1 MEKSKIK
8 AIIFDLDG
16 VITDTAEFHYIAWKN
31 LANRIGIDFDRTFN
45 ENLKGI
51 SRMESLELIL
61 EQGGMTDRFSE
72 AEKMALATEKNNEY
86 VGLINHITPADILPG
101 ILDFLQELKGRG
113 IKTAIASASKNAPA
127 IVEKLELRHF
137 FDYIADAGAIPNP
150 KPAPDIFLV
159 SAAFLEAHPSECVGI
174 EDAAAGVEAIKAAH
188 MMAVGIGAAEH
199 LGGADLILDQTAEL
213 SLERISNAFS
223 EFKNGGNA
231 QK

>member
-1 MEKSKIK
+1 MEKSNIK
-8 AIIFDLDG
+8 AVIFDLDG

-31 LANRIGIDFDRTFN
+31 LANKIGVDFDRAFN

-61 EQGGMTDRFSE
+61 ERGNMTDRFSE
-72 AEKMALATEKNNEY
+72 TEKMALATEKNKEY
-86 VGLINHITPADILPG
+86 VALINQITPADILPG
-101 ILDFLQELKGRG
+101 ILDFLRELKDHG

-127 IVEKLELRHF
+127 IVEKLNIRHF

-159 SAAFLEAHPSECVGI
+159 SAALLGAHPSECVGI
-174 EDAAAGVEAIKAAH
+174 EDAAAGVAAIKAAR

-199 LGGADLILDQTAEL
+199 LGGADLILDQTIQL
-213 SLERISNAFS
+213 SLDRTSKAFS
-223 EFKNGGNA
+223 EFRNGENT

>member
-8 AIIFDLDG
+8 AVVFDLDG
-16 VITDTAEFHYIAWKN
+16 VVTDTAEFHYIAWKN

-61 EQGGMTDRFSE
+61 EQGDMAERFSP
-72 AEKMALATEKNNEY
+72 AEKVALATEKNDEY
-86 VGLINHITPADILPG
+86 VALINDITPADILPG
-101 ILDFLQELKGRG
+101 ILDFLQELKDHG

-127 IVEKLELRHF
+127 IVEKLEIRHF
-137 FDYIADAGAIPNP
+137 FDYIADVGAIPNP

-159 SAAFLEAHPSECVGI
+159 SAAHLGAHPSECVGI

-188 MMAVGIGAAEH
+188 MMAVGIGEVEQ
-199 LGGADLILDQTAEL
+199 LGGADLILDGTAEL
-213 SLERISNAFS
+213 SLNEISNAFL
-223 EFKNGGNA
+223 EFKNGESA
-231 QK
+231 